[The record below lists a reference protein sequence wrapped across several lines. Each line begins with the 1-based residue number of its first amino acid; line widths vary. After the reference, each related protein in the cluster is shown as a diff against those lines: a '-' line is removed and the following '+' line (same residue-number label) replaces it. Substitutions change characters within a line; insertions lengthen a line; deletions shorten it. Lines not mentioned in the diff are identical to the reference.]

1 MGKDHTLHAEIP
13 GYVRF
18 YRIQKGRKE
27 RRYIGIARER
37 GEKLPRDEAARGRS
51 RYFGFVES
59 LRTQALEPQMVSEL
73 PQTQASSS

>member
-1 MGKDHTLHAEIP
+1 MGKDHSLHAEIP

-37 GEKLPRDEAARGRS
+37 GEKLPRDEASRGRQ
-51 RYFGFVES
+51 RYFGLVEKS
-59 LRTQALEPQMVSEL
+59 QAPVA
-73 PQTQASSS
+73 QAEQQSTYYS

>member
-13 GYVRF
+13 GYIRF

-37 GEKLPRDEAARGRS
+37 GEKLPRDGASRGRQ
-51 RYFGFVES
+51 RYFGLVNIS
-59 LRTQALEPQMVSEL
+59 RTPT
-73 PQTQASSS
+73 TQVDQQSNG